1 MNQDLKDVDPEIY
14 NLVLKEQKRQITC
27 LEFIAS
33 ENFTSNAVMQANGSC
48 LTNKYAEGLPGA
60 RYYGGTEVVDQVEN
74 LCISRALKLFNLN
87 PNEWGVNVQ
96 PLSGSPANFQVYTAL
111 LKPHDRIMGLDL
123 PSGGHLT
130 HGYQTDNKRI
140 SATSIYFESMP
151 YTVRAD
157 NGLIDY
163 DQLDMNAKLFR
174 PRMIIAGA
182 SCYPRDWDY
191 ARMRA
196 IADRHGAYLLCD
208 MAHYA
213 GLVATGQANSPF
225 VHCDVVTT
233 TTHKSL
239 RGPRAGLIFFRK
251 KYADAINFAVF
262 PTLQGGPHENTI
274 AAIAVALQ
282 EAMKPEFKDY
292 ICQVKTNAS
301 TLAARLIELGLSVVT
316 NGTDNHLLLWNLKPN
331 KITGSKM
338 EKLLDFVRITVNKN
352 TVFGDTSAVAPYGI
366 RLGTPALTSRG
377 LKETDMIIC
386 ANFLFRALEIG
397 LKLQEK
403 SSKLADFCALFETE
417 PELSKLQDEV
427 IAYAASFPMPGSL
440 TCQYEALQ
448 QSHK

>member
-1 MNQDLKDVDPEIY
+1 MNADLKDADVEIY
-14 NLVLKEQKRQITC
+14 SLILKEQKRQITG

-60 RYYGGTEVVDQVEN
+60 RYYGGTEIVDQVEN
-74 LCISRALKLFNLN
+74 LCISRALKLFGLD

-130 HGYQTDNKRI
+130 HGYQTDTKRI

-163 DQLDMNAKLFR
+163 DQLDANAKLFR
-174 PRMIIAGA
+174 PRMIISGA

-196 IADRHGAYLLCD
+196 IADRHSAYLLCD

-225 VHCDVVTT
+225 EHCDVVTT

-251 KYADAINFAVF
+251 KYADAINFSVF
-262 PTLQGGPHENTI
+262 PTLQGGPHINTI
-274 AAIAVALQ
+274 AAVAVALG
-282 EAMKPEFKDY
+282 EAMKPEFKEY
-292 ICQVKTNAS
+292 ICQVKANAK
-301 TLAARLIELGLSVVT
+301 TLAERLMELGFSVVT

-338 EKLLDFVRITVNKN
+338 EKLLDFVNITVNKN
-352 TVFGDTSAVAPYGI
+352 TVFGDVSAVAPYGI

-377 LKETDMIIC
+377 LKEVDMIIC
-386 ANFLFRALEIG
+386 ADFLYRALQIG

-403 SSKLADFCALFETE
+403 GNKLNDFCALFESE
-417 PELSKLQDEV
+417 SELAILREQV
-427 IAYAASFPMPGSL
+427 IKYSSRFPMPGSL
-440 TCQYEALQ
+440 SCQQEAMNI
-448 QSHK
+448 